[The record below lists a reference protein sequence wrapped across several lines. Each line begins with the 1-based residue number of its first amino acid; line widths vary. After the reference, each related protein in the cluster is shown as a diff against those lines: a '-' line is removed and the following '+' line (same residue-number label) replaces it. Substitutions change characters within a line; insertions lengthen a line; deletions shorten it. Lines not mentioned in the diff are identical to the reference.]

1 MKKNKAIF
9 TNGYLYSIPDENAV
23 KTETIQP
30 GTQVKIAR
38 PPKRPKIIFIDCG
51 IKISQKLKLDRFYFS
66 HVKSKI

>member
-30 GTQVKIAR
+30 GTQVKIAEKTNR
-38 PPKRPKIIFIDCG
+38 WYYIQTETAKGWC
-51 IKISQKLKLDRFYFS
+51 LKNQLILF
-66 HVKSKI
+66 